1 MVVSC
6 VKGGNLM
13 KKTYAEP
20 RAEFVLFNDDNQ
32 LLTTNSPCSCDL
44 CDNSIGIECVNCVY
58 D

>member
-1 MVVSC
+1 
-6 VKGGNLM
+6 M